1 MSEDHLFEFVDEH
14 VELSSEQHATPW
26 TVLSVEDDPGYQQ
39 SLLNGLA
46 ALKVKDRP
54 VECITANSATSA
66 AAILAER
73 SDIAVILL
81 DVVMERDDA
90 GLFLI
95 NTIRN
100 VLGNNEVRII
110 LLTGQPGMAPRLDTM
125 RDFDVDEYWNKVDL
139 TEDKLRTIVASNIR
153 TWQSMT
159 ELNSARRGLQMIVE
173 ASKAITSRHNIDGF
187 TKTVLAEISR
197 IIGVPDSGGVA
208 CAYRNAQQ
216 LPEDSTIVAATGD
229 FARHQQRS
237 VKDLLEHYP
246 SEKSAIHSLF
256 SEAVTANEHKFD
268 GSWSA
273 LYFTTQDVN
282 DNHYLFLVKSPQKL
296 LSSHISLLMVFSENV
311 SNGFMNIALMDKL
324 SSLAFFDSDLNV
336 ANRNWLQRQFQNSS
350 TFDRNE
356 TIMVLV
362 KVDDFYTCEILL
374 GADYALGMLRQ
385 ALEQLRQRL
394 SPHFAV
400 ARLEDD
406 TFAFLM
412 HRSNL
417 PDTVQLEHAT
427 ELSLELE
434 GITHKSECFIA
445 VLDVADLDDE
455 EPDRAIRLAEATLHA
470 GHHAGSA
477 LQYYSPTLR
486 EELSARY
493 LLLKELHCALNEKSG
508 LKLKYQPKHDLRT
521 GKIVGAEAL
530 LRWQHP
536 FRGDLSPAI
545 FIPVAETSG
554 LVNKIDLF
562 VMQQV
567 FKDIKTLV
575 ASDIG
580 IPVSFNVSSRDFDTP
595 LFMEAFKVLLS
606 EKTIDP
612 GLLEIEITETQAM
625 ENYTIVMDVLKVIAD
640 SGVKVSIDDFGTGY
654 SSLAH
659 ISKLSAHTLKVDQ
672 TFVKQLTGDE
682 PENALAVIRM
692 IKKLS
697 DEFNTDIIA
706 EGVENE
712 QQRDVL
718 LENGYHCAQG
728 YLFSEPMPL
737 TELISNLQN
746 QRHH

>member
-1 MSEDHLFEFVDEH
+1 
-14 VELSSEQHATPW
+14 
-26 TVLSVEDDPGYQQ
+26 
-39 SLLNGLA
+39 
-46 ALKVKDRP
+46 
-54 VECITANSATSA
+54 
-66 AAILAER
+66 
-73 SDIAVILL
+73 
-81 DVVMERDDA
+81 
-90 GLFLI
+90 
-95 NTIRN
+95 
-100 VLGNNEVRII
+100 
-110 LLTGQPGMAPRLDTM
+110 M

-139 TEDKLRTIVASNIR
+139 TEDKLRTIVSSNIR

-159 ELNSARRGLQMIVE
+159 ELNVARRGLQMIVD

-197 IIGVPDSGGVA
+197 LIGVPESGGVA
-208 CAYRNAQQ
+208 CAYRKAQQ
-216 LPEDSTIVAATGD
+216 TPEESVILAATGD
-229 FARHQQRS
+229 FVRHEQRS
-237 VKDLLEHYP
+237 IKELLEHYP
-246 SEKSAIHSLF
+246 SEKNAIHSLF
-256 SEAVTANEHKFD
+256 SEAVSTTEHKFD

-273 LYFTTQDVN
+273 LYFNTQDVN
-282 DNHYLFLVKSPQKL
+282 DHHYLFLVKSPKKL
-296 LSSHISLLMVFSENV
+296 LPSHISLLMVFSENI

-324 SSLAFFDSDLNV
+324 SSLAFFDTELNV

-350 TFDRNE
+350 TFDRKE
-356 TIMVLV
+356 TVMVLV

-374 GADYALGMLRQ
+374 GADYALEMLKQ
-385 ALEQLRQRL
+385 ALEQLRKRL

-417 PDTVQLEHAT
+417 PDTVQLENAT

-434 GITHKSECFIA
+434 EITHKSECFIA
-445 VLDVADLDDE
+445 VLDVADIDDQE
-455 EPDRAIRLAEATLHA
+455 SDKAIRLAEATLHA

-486 EELSARY
+486 EELGARY
-493 LLLKELHCALNEKSG
+493 LLLKELHSALNEKSG
-508 LKLKYQPKHDLRT
+508 LKLKYQPKHDLET
-521 GKIVGAEAL
+521 GKIIGAEAL

-536 FRGDLSPAI
+536 FRGELSPGI

-554 LVNKIDLF
+554 LINKIDMF

-567 FKDIKTLV
+567 FKDIKTLIN
-575 ASDIG
+575 SDIA
-580 IPVSFNVSSRDFDTP
+580 IPVSFNVSSRDFDSP
-595 LFMEAFKVLLS
+595 LFMEAFRVLLS

-612 GLLEIEITETQAM
+612 ALLEIEITETQAI
-625 ENYTIVMDVLKVIAD
+625 ENYNIVMDVLKVISD

-672 TFVKQLTGDE
+672 TFVQQLTGTE
-682 PENALAVIRM
+682 PDNALAVIRM

-697 DEFNTDIIA
+697 DEFSTDIIA

-712 QQRDVL
+712 RQRDVL
-718 LENGYHCAQG
+718 LENGYRAGQG
-728 YLFSEPMPL
+728 YLFSKPMPL
-737 TELISNLQN
+737 TELRTQLQH
-746 QRHH
+746 QQSH